1 MSKCFNMGLLTLMLI
16 FFLMSASAKE
26 VRIFGEVT
34 DNRQQPLEYV
44 NILVKGTTYG
54 TTTDSNGAYNLV
66 CSIEDEKRDSIW
78 VIFSYIGYKEVV
90 KTIVNFKNDE
100 IKLDVLL
107 EEESVL
113 LGQYEMNVYR
123 KQDNT
128 IDLLDVE
135 HLRTMPSASGGGIES
150 LISTQAGVS
159 MNNELSSQYSVRG
172 GNYDENCVYVNSI
185 EIYRPLL
192 IRSGEQEGLSFV
204 NPDMVES
211 VAFSSGGFGVQYG
224 DKMASVLDIKYKQ
237 PTKFEGSVSLSL
249 LGATAYLG
257 TSSNKF
263 SQMHGLRYKTASYML
278 GALETDGEYNPNF
291 IDYQTYITYQFS
303 PKWQLNFLGNVSRNS
318 YEFIPKSRETSF
330 GTMTDVKSFTVYF
343 DGREKDL
350 FMTYFGS
357 LALKY
362 QPTKKTELELLSSAF
377 HTAEDVSYDITGSYW
392 LSESGGE
399 SSFNAASGVGTYHE
413 HARNGLRAT
422 VFNLSHLGNHK
433 SGNNELRW
441 GCTYQRETVLDK
453 INEWEWR
460 DSAGYSLP
468 LDPTAMTLFNN
479 VNSDLDMYSNRI
491 SAYIQDRYNHQ
502 SLRGKMI
509 FEGGVRMSYW
519 DYNSEWLI
527 SPRISFAFFPKKNS
541 NWGFRFA
548 SGIYYQSLFYKE
560 MRQILELE
568 NGNQVVVLNK
578 DIKSPR
584 SYQLLFA
591 SDYYFRKWDRPFKFS
606 AEVYGKYIDRIIPYL
621 VDNTQVTYLG
631 KNCADGYAYGVDLKL
646 FGEFVPGTDSWVSF
660 SYMKTEENIYGDEV
674 GYIPRPTDQR
684 YNISLFFQDYF
695 PKFKQLKFNLKLIWS
710 DGLPFGPPQNIK
722 YKSAFRMNDYRR
734 VDLGAT
740 YQLTRGVDRIMAK
753 KFFSWMKT
761 LSFNLDLF
769 NLLDIDNENSFY
781 WVTDAYGQQY
791 AVPNYLTG
799 RRINF
804 KIAIDF

>member
-1 MSKCFNMGLLTLMLI
+1 MMMVMSL
-16 FFLMSASAKE
+16 SAKE
-26 VRIFGEVT
+26 MRIFGKVT
-34 DNRQQPLEYV
+34 DSEKQPLEYV
-44 NILVKGTTYG
+44 NILVKGTGYG
-54 TTTDSNGAYNLV
+54 TTTDSEGVYNLV
-66 CSIEDEKRDSIW
+66 CPIESGIADTIW
-78 VIFSYIGYKEVV
+78 ILYSYIGYSDVLKP
-90 KTIVNFKNDE
+90 IVNFNKDE
-100 IKLDVLL
+100 FKIDVTL
-107 EEESVL
+107 EEDAVL
-113 LGQYEMNVYR
+113 LGQHEINVYR

-135 HLRTMPSASGGGIES
+135 HLRSMPSASGGGIEA

-237 PTKFEGSVSLSL
+237 PTNFEGSVSLSL

-257 TSSNKF
+257 TSTEKF

-291 IDYQTYITYQFS
+291 IDYQTYITYQFT

-343 DGREKDL
+343 DGREEDL

-357 LALKY
+357 LSLKFR
-362 QPTKKTELELLSSAF
+362 PAEEVELELLSSAF
-377 HTAEDVSYDITGSYW
+377 HTAENVSYDITGSYW

-399 SSFNAASGVGTYHE
+399 ASFNAASGVGNYHE
-413 HARNGLRAT
+413 HARDNLRST
-422 VFNLSHLGNHK
+422 VFNISHLGNHRK
-433 SGNNELRW
+433 GNNELRW
-441 GCTYQRETVLDK
+441 GCTYQREIVFDK

-468 LDPTAMTLFNN
+468 VNSSSMTLFNN
-479 VNSDLDMYSNRI
+479 INSNIDMYSNRL
-491 SAYIQDRYNHQ
+491 SAYLQDRYNLQ
-502 SLRGKMI
+502 SKKGKMV

-519 DYNSEWLI
+519 DYNNECLI
-527 SPRISFAFFPKKNS
+527 SPRFSYAFFPKKTP
-541 NWGFRFA
+541 NWGFRLA
-548 SGIYYQSLFYKE
+548 TGLYYQSLFYKE
-560 MRQILELE
+560 MRLISELE
-568 NGNQVVVLNK
+568 DGNQVITLNK

-584 SYQLLFA
+584 SYQLLVA
-591 SDYYFRKWDRPFKFS
+591 SDYYFRKWNRPFKLS
-606 AEVYGKYIDRIIPYL
+606 AEIYGKYIDRIIPYL
-621 VDNTQVTYLG
+621 VDNTQVSYMG
-631 KNCADGYAYGVDLKL
+631 RNCADGYAYGVDLKL
-646 FGEFVPGTDSWVSF
+646 FGEFVPGTDSWISL
-660 SYMKTEENIYGDEV
+660 SYMKTEENIYGDGI

-695 PKFKQLKFNLKLIWS
+695 PQFKQLKFNLKLIWS
-710 DGLPFGPPQNIK
+710 DGLPFGPPQNINF
-722 YKSAFRMNDYRR
+722 KSAFRMNDYRR
-734 VDLGAT
+734 VDLGAA
-740 YQLTRGVDRIMAK
+740 YQLTRGVDRIMTK

-761 LSFNLDLF
+761 
-769 NLLDIDNENSFY
+769 I
-781 WVTDAYGQQY
+781 
-791 AVPNYLTG
+791 
-799 RRINF
+799 
-804 KIAIDF
+804 

>member
-1 MSKCFNMGLLTLMLI
+1 MRENINRGVVSLILLISVMSMY
-16 FFLMSASAKE
+16 AKE
-26 VRIFGEVT
+26 MRIFGVVT
-34 DNRQQPLEYV
+34 DNKKHPLEAV
-44 NILVKGTTYG
+44 NIIVKGTSYG
-54 TTTDSNGAYNLV
+54 TSTDESGNYSFSCPMLSG
-66 CSIEDEKRDSIW
+66 DTIW
-78 VIFSYIGYKEVV
+78 VVFSYIGYSEVQKSVVEFKE
-90 KTIVNFKNDE
+90 NL
-100 IKLDVLL
+100 KLDVLL
-107 EEESVL
+107 EEDDYL

-224 DKMASVLDIKYKQ
+224 DKMASVLDIKYKR
-237 PTKFEGSVSLSL
+237 PTHFEGSASISL
-249 LGATAYLG
+249 LGATAYIG
-257 TSSNKF
+257 SATNKF
-263 SQMHGLRYKTASYML
+263 SQMHGFRYKTASYLL
-278 GALETDGEYNPNF
+278 GTMETEGEYNPNF
-291 IDYQTYITYQFS
+291 IDYQTYITYNFS
-303 PKWQLNFLGNVSRNS
+303 PKWQLNFLGNISRNS
-318 YEFIPKSRETSF
+318 YTFMPQSRETSF

-343 DGREKDL
+343 DGQEEDL

-357 LALKY
+357 LGLKFT
-362 QPTKKTELELLSSAF
+362 PTSSTELELLSSAF
-377 HTAEDVSYDITGSYW
+377 HTAEEVSYDISGSYW
-392 LSESGGE
+392 MSESVGE
-399 SSFNAASGVGTYHE
+399 MTFDAAAGVGNYHE
-413 HARNGLRAT
+413 HARDKLNAT
-422 VFNLSHLGNHK
+422 VFNISHLGRQK
-433 SGNNELRW
+433 WDKNELHW
-441 GCTYQRETVLDK
+441 GITYQRELVFDK

-468 LDPTAMTLFNN
+468 LSNTAMTLYNN
-479 VNSDLDMYSNRI
+479 INSDVNMYSNRV
-491 SAYIQDRYNHQ
+491 SAYLQERFKK
-502 SLRGKMI
+502 SGKSGKMTLD
-509 FEGGVRMSYW
+509 GGLRVSYW
-519 DYNSEWLI
+519 DFNKEWLI
-527 SPRISFAFFPKKNS
+527 SPRVSFAWFPKKNS

-548 SGIYYQSLFYKE
+548 TGIYYQSLFYKE
-560 MRQILELE
+560 MRQLKQEE
-568 NGNQVVVLNK
+568 NGNQEVVLNY

-584 SYQLLFA
+584 SYQLLAA
-591 SDYYFRKWDRPFKFS
+591 SDYYFRKWNRPFKFS
-606 AEVYGKYIDRIIPYL
+606 VEMYGKYLDRIIPYI
-621 VDNTQVTYLG
+621 VENTQVTYLG
-631 KNCADGYAYGVDLKL
+631 KNCADGYAYGIDLKL

-660 SYMKTEENIYGDEV
+660 SYMQTKENIYGDDM

-684 YNISLFFQDYF
+684 YNVSLFFQDYF
-695 PKFKQLKFNLKLIWS
+695 PQFKQLKFNLKLIWS
-710 DGLPFGPPQNIK
+710 DGLPFGPPQNLK

-740 YQLTRGVDRIMAK
+740 YQLVRGQDRIMTK
-753 KFFSWMKT
+753 KFFSWMRS
-761 LSFNLDLF
+761 LSFNLDVF

-804 KIAIDF
+804 KLAIEF